1 LGIRAGNSK
10 SHNFLNRILFS
21 FSEFAFTALVMAPF
35 AVYYGPYGKFLHAT
49 IAAFGLIQLRSKEKD
64 VGILRVS
71 DKSCA

>member
-1 LGIRAGNSK
+1 
-10 SHNFLNRILFS
+10 
-21 FSEFAFTALVMAPF
+21 MAPF